1 MSATTKLQKALV
13 IDEIGK
19 PLRLIQRPVP
29 APGAGWILVQVAA
42 AGINPHDQ
50 KGRDAGLFIQPYT
63 PGAVLTQDISGT
75 VVSLGN
81 NVSKFRIGD
90 RIFGQSNVLDGPDQG
105 GLQQYALLHT
115 DYAARISD
123 NLSFDD
129 AATIPVNAV
138 ASFVALFHES
148 GLGLRPAEFNLSS
161 EKSDAVDYSKD
172 TILVIG
178 GGSNT
183 GKFGLMFARL
193 AGFGKVITTA
203 GGTGD
208 ARKMERLRSLGA
220 THIIDRNAS
229 DAEIVRR
236 VRELVGDNLVYAYDT
251 VNTAPNQSL
260 GLAALSNSHKGTLIT
275 LMRGGEVREDIALK
289 KEAGYRKT
297 QVLGVSHKHG
307 EFAKEFW
314 NRLPKWIG
322 SGIVRALDAVVVEG
336 LDVDAVNRVLDEY
349 RDGKVVRKTHV
360 HPTAL

>member
-1 MSATTKLQKALV
+1 
-13 IDEIGK
+13 
-19 PLRLIQRPVP
+19 
-29 APGAGWILVQVAA
+29 
-42 AGINPHDQ
+42 
-50 KGRDAGLFIQPYT
+50 
-63 PGAVLTQDISGT
+63 
-75 VVSLGN
+75 
-81 NVSKFRIGD
+81 
-90 RIFGQSNVLDGPDQG
+90 
-105 GLQQYALLHT
+105 
-115 DYAARISD
+115 
-123 NLSFDD
+123 
-129 AATIPVNAV
+129 VN
-138 ASFVALFHES
+138 
-148 GLGLRPAEFNLSS
+148 
-161 EKSDAVDYSKD
+161 YSQEA
-172 TILVIG
+172 ILVIG

-229 DAEIVRR
+229 GAEIERR

-289 KEAGYRKT
+289 KEAGYRKA

-336 LDVDAVNRVLDEY
+336 LDADAVNGVLDEY